1 MGIKIFCNFYKT
13 YRYVFHN
20 LDTYNLISF
29 IKKLI
34 LLKYCKNCLYPDTK
48 PELGFDENDVCDA
61 CNSIKFKEK
70 IDWSSRRN
78 DLEQI
83 LEKYRNKDGSKYD
96 CIIPV
101 SGGKDSHYQAYVIKE
116 EFGLNPLLVN
126 FHPIDFTDI
135 GRKNIENLKSLG
147 IDCIEFTANPVI
159 YKKLSRFGLH
169 ELGDFEWPEHIGI
182 FTIPVQ
188 IAVNYK
194 IPLIIWGEN
203 PQMEYGGS
211 EQVRSSPYLDREW
224 NEKHGGYF
232 LDKIKP
238 IDMLKYGIERKDL
251 LAYLYPSDE
260 EIRNVGVTGIF
271 LGHYLKWDMFKQL
284 DIVKKLGFSLNPEIK
299 EGTYSNWEN
308 LDTKYTVFHD
318 YFKFLKY
325 GFGRAT
331 DHTSIEIRYGRMTR
345 EEGLKL
351 VKQYEGKIPTKYL
364 QEFLNDA
371 GLTFEEFLKVCEKFT
386 NKNLFK
392 KDNNGN
398 LFQDKNGNLEKIHY
412 DNLI

>member
-1 MGIKIFCNFYKT
+1 M
-13 YRYVFHN
+13 
-20 LDTYNLISF
+20 
-29 IKKLI
+29 
-34 LLKYCKNCLYPDTK
+34 KYCQKCLYPDTK
-48 PELGFDENDVCDA
+48 PELIFDENGVCSA
-61 CNSIKFKEK
+61 CNSIIFKDK
-70 IDWSSRRN
+70 IDWNLRKN
-78 DLEQI
+78 QLDQI
-83 LEKYRNKDGSKYD
+83 FEKYRNNNDSTYD

-116 EFGLNPLLVN
+116 KFGLNPLLVN

-135 GRKNIENLKSLG
+135 GRKNMENIKSLG
-147 IDCIEFTANPVI
+147 MDCIEFTPNPII
-159 YKKLSRFGLH
+159 YKKLSRFGLN

-188 IAVNYK
+188 IAVRYK

-211 EQVRSSPYLDREW
+211 EQVSSSPFLDREW

-238 IDMLKYGIERKDL
+238 IDMLKYGIEKKDL
-251 LAYLYPSDE
+251 LAYLYPSDD
-260 EIRNVGVTGIF
+260 EIKKIGVTGIF

-284 DIVKKLGFSLNPEIK
+284 DIVKKLGFRLNSETK
-299 EGTYSNWEN
+299 EGTYTNWEN

-331 DHTSIEIRYGRMTR
+331 DHASIEIRYGRITR

-364 QEFLNDA
+364 
-371 GLTFEEFLKVCEKFT
+371 EEFLDDTGLSYNEFIKICEKFT
-386 NKNLFK
+386 NKLLFK
-392 KDNNGN
+392 K
-398 LFQDKNGNLEKIHY
+398 DKNGNLLLDKNGNIEKIYY
-412 DNLI
+412 DNI